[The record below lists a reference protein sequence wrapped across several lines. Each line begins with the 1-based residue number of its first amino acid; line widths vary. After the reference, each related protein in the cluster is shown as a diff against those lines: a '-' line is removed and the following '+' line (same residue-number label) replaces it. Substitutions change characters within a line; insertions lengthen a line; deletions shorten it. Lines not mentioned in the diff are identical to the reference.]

1 MSDETRMRAKVRV
14 SSVFPYRDQQ
24 TGETVNEMVDF
35 HGVSKSDGPYPA
47 DGSDE
52 NNTFSKYSPS
62 VNFRITI
69 ANPALFGK
77 FESGDTFY
85 CDFTPAPK

>member
-14 SSVFPYRDQQ
+14 GSIFPYRDQK
-24 TGETVNEMVDF
+24 TGETLNETVDF
-35 HGVSKSDGPYPA
+35 HGVAKSGSYPE

-52 NNTFSKYSPS
+52 NNTFSKFSPS

-77 FESGDTFY
+77 FEPGDTFY
-85 CDFTPAPK
+85 CDFTPVPK